1 MNNSLTKKR
10 SLLLLIAFFYNAYV
24 LCVAPAQANSG
35 ISSLDSFWYQQSV
48 PLFGSNKKA
57 INDAMQQALKNV
69 FTKVTG
75 KEDICYISSI
85 KSAIKSPTDYIKNH
99 SFAKGYYLNEETQ
112 CLLVNFDKTAIQ
124 HKLKESG
131 VDTIWDE
138 FSPAVLVVVCLVDK
152 DKQYILQ
159 KDDDLAKEITQEASA
174 LGVKT
179 IYPIMDMHDFQDIN
193 IHDIKAVLTDSLKPT
208 INRYGNPLVLTGFI
222 EKSSYDT
229 YHGRLA
235 FIDAQEKYSLRMPL
249 GESICRVT
257 ESISHLLVSNL
268 LPKYSKS
275 LSAEKTV
282 FNIKITNI
290 SAEKNIKEIKNYF
303 MSSKILAD
311 AYLEEIKNNEVV
323 FRASTDSSIASLKLL
338 FSRDYQ
344 FNEMFRFVSED
355 SSAAIEDNLMN
366 LMYIKNN

>member
-1 MNNSLTKKR
+1 MNNSLTKTR

-24 LCVAPAQANSG
+24 ICIAPAHANSG
-35 ISSLDSFWYQQSV
+35 ISSQESFWYQQSV
-48 PLFGSNKKA
+48 PLLGNNKKA

-69 FTKVTG
+69 FTKITG
-75 KEDICYISSI
+75 KEDVCYLASI
-85 KSAIKSPTDYIKNH
+85 KSAIKYPTDYIKNH
-99 SFAKGYYLNEETQ
+99 SFTKGYYLNEESQ
-112 CLLVNFDKTAIQ
+112 FLLVNFDKVAIQ
-124 HKLKESG
+124 NKLKESG

-138 FSPAVLVVVCLVDK
+138 FSPSVLVIVCLVDK

-159 KDDDLAKEITQEASA
+159 KNDDLAKEITQEASA

-193 IHDIKAVLTDSLKPT
+193 IHDIKAVITDSLKPT

-229 YHGRLA
+229 YHGRLS
-235 FIDAQEKYSLRMPL
+235 FIDEQAKYSLRMPL
-249 GESICRVT
+249 RESICRVT
-257 ESISHLLVSNL
+257 ESISQLLVSNL
-268 LPKYSKS
+268 LPQYSKS
-275 LSAEKTV
+275 LSAEKSV

-290 SAEKNIKEIKNYF
+290 SAGKNIKEIKNYF
-303 MSSKILAD
+303 ISSKILAD

-344 FNEMFRFVSED
+344 FNEMFKFSSENTTEN
-355 SSAAIEDNLMN
+355 IEDNSIN
-366 LMYIKNN
+366 LIFIKNN